1 MAGMEFGGDI
11 ILDDPEAAI
20 LADLPEGDAEGVK
33 WLLRLARANGH
44 VTQAEV
50 AARLPATELAPN
62 RIEAA
67 SIALSQLG
75 VDVLEAEDAEEGE
88 DGEFERLPPADR
100 DAAPEAPGGNLRED
114 SGSSSDPVR
123 TYLRDMGSVSL
134 LTREG
139 EVALA
144 KRIEAGRDMMFTALA
159 ETPFTFWAIH
169 RWHAALLDGS
179 MPLRDVIDLE
189 ATLGSQGTQR
199 DSGVAGATEATDVS
213 AFEAADG
220 DADGG
225 PSILALEAQLRPGA
239 LAAFE
244 AIETAWQAMRE
255 LHERRMAALEGREAL
270 PAEAEDEF
278 MHRRAEVAALVGK
291 THLHGDRLGSLI
303 ERMRTINAQMIN
315 AEGNLLRL
323 GLATGVSRESF
334 LAVYATQGST
344 PGWAAAMANRRD
356 KGWRPFAAR
365 HAGEAEAVREAVAAM
380 TAEVG
385 LTAAEFRRVYGT
397 ISKGER
403 MMRLAKKELIE
414 ANLRLVVSIAKKY
427 TNRGLMFLDLIQEGN
442 IGLMKAVDKF
452 DYRRGFKLST
462 YATWWIR
469 QSITRAIADQS
480 RTIRVPIHMV
490 ETVNKLNRVARD
502 ILSET
507 GREPTPDE
515 LAGRMGISRDKVIR
529 AQKIAKEP
537 ISLETPVGDEDD
549 SHLGDFIKDEHAV
562 MPLDAAVHA
571 RMREATA
578 EVLSEL
584 SPREERILRMR
595 FGIGVNTEH
604 TLEEVGQQFS
614 VTRERIRQI
623 EAKAL
628 AKLKHPTRSPKLRSF
643 LER

>member
-1 MAGMEFGGDI
+1 
-11 ILDDPEAAI
+11 
-20 LADLPEGDAEGVK
+20 
-33 WLLRLARANGH
+33 
-44 VTQAEV
+44 
-50 AARLPATELAPN
+50 
-62 RIEAA
+62 
-67 SIALSQLG
+67 
-75 VDVLEAEDAEEGE
+75 
-88 DGEFERLPPADR
+88 
-100 DAAPEAPGGNLRED
+100 
-114 SGSSSDPVR
+114 
-123 TYLRDMGSVSL
+123 
-134 LTREG
+134 
-139 EVALA
+139 
-144 KRIEAGRDMMFTALA
+144 
-159 ETPFTFWAIH
+159 
-169 RWHAALLDGS
+169 

-189 ATLGSQGTQR
+189 ATLGSQGTQGDGR
-199 DSGVAGATEATDVS
+199 IAAATEATDDF
-213 AFEAADG
+213 AFDA
-220 DADGG
+220 ADGG
-225 PSILALEAQLRPGA
+225 PSISALEAQLRPGA
-239 LAAFE
+239 LATFA

-255 LHERRMAALEGREAL
+255 LHGRRMVALDGRQAL
-270 PAEAEDEF
+270 PAEAEDAF
-278 MHRRAEVAALVGK
+278 MCRRAEVAALVGK

-303 ERMRTINAQMIN
+303 ERMRTINAQMIT

-323 GLATGVSRESF
+323 GLAVGVSRESF
-334 LAVYATQGST
+334 LAVYSTQGST
-344 PGWAAAMANRRD
+344 PGWAAATANRRD

-385 LTAAEFRRVYGT
+385 LTAAEFCRVYGT

-442 IGLMKAVDKF
+442 LGLMKAVDKF

-490 ETVNKLNRVARD
+490 ETANKLNRVARD

-515 LAGRMGISRDKVIR
+515 LAGRMGISREKVIR

-537 ISLETPVGDEDD
+537 ISLETPVGDVED

-584 SPREERILRMR
+584 SPREERVLRMR

-604 TLEEVGQQFS
+604 TLEEVGKQFS

-628 AKLKHPTRSPKLRSF
+628 AKLKHPARSPRLRSF
-643 LER
+643 IES